1 MPEAPRVLVAI
12 APSMYAEVLAFNIA
26 QHRPDAE
33 VKVLGPSEQLEDA
46 VLGLRPHLVVANRVP
61 EVVGEEGHFFW
72 VEVDEPQANEGIEKL
87 LGARISADG
96 YSESVR
102 EVKTEHVLR
111 ALDRAEEK

>member
-1 MPEAPRVLVAI
+1 MPGAPRVLVAI

-61 EVVGEEGHFFW
+61 RTPRGETFW
-72 VEVDEPQANEGIEKL
+72 VVLDEPRADDGLKR
-87 LGARISADG
+87 LGAQISANG
-96 YSESVR
+96 YSRSVQDVR
-102 EVKTEHVLR
+102 TEHVLA
-111 ALDRAEEK
+111 ALERAEKELV